1 MSSLRLGKVLVWLL
15 LGGVNQVRKLD
26 RVLNEKNRNVI
37 PYNVPVPLFRVEL
50 YGKPRTSRARSAE
63 PLLPATVEKRTN
75 AGVFSPTL

>member
-37 PYNVPVPLFRVEL
+37 PYNVPVSLFRVEL

-75 AGVFSPTL
+75 AGVFSPAL